1 MQVTVE
7 RRLARSLMYGMA
19 WTWSKA
25 LDLEDSDQNT
35 VNPFI
40 NPRIRNYGKGGFDV
54 THNVVINYDY
64 KLPGLKNNRILNAV
78 VGNWETSGILTF
90 QSGTP
95 LGINL
100 GIENVSNLTFGGGSG
115 VDNRVDIVGNP
126 HLSKGQRTDT
136 HSFNTAAIVM
146 PSRTTDPYGIGDAKK
161 DVVRGPGVENTNLTL
176 FKNIPWGEGAK
187 AMQFRFEAYNAF
199 NHTQFNSVDTN
210 TNFDPAT
217 GNQLNTDF
225 GAYTGTNAPRRIQL
239 GFKITF

>member
-78 VGNWETSGILTF
+78 VGIGRPQEFSPPKRNT
-90 QSGTP
+90 
-95 LGINL
+95 
-100 GIENVSNLTFGGGSG
+100 
-115 VDNRVDIVGNP
+115 VGNQFGNRECCRTSRLAAVQESTTGLI
-126 HLSKGQRTDT
+126 LSETRIFQRA
-136 HSFNTAAIVM
+136 NA
-146 PSRTTDPYGIGDAKK
+146 
-161 DVVRGPGVENTNLTL
+161 LTL
-176 FKNIPWGEGAK
+176 TPS
-187 AMQFRFEAYNAF
+187 
-199 NHTQFNSVDTN
+199 TQQRS
-210 TNFDPAT
+210 
-217 GNQLNTDF
+217 
-225 GAYTGTNAPRRIQL
+225 
-239 GFKITF
+239 